1 MLLKLQFGLV
11 ALKPQGIH
19 PFNKPSPWLI
29 RPARRFKRKQYFWVA
44 WQQHSY
50 FVPLKRPLIAAPT
63 GLTYS
68 PNLQIPEMVIAIH

>member
-44 WQQHSY
+44 WQQRSY